1 MKLVKK
7 FQPLPRCNGNYEEL
21 LEENKKIKS
30 GGLRG
35 NNVNKII
42 SKLNA
47 MNELGK

>member
-1 MKLVKK
+1 MKK
-7 FQPLPRCNGNYEEL
+7 FQPLLRSNGNDEEISDG
-21 LEENKKIKS
+21 NKKIKS
-30 GGLRG
+30 SPRG